1 MEQVGI
7 FTMLYQLAVR
17 VWRLAPR
24 LVDLLYSLQGGVVG
38 ELVFL
43 WLICKFFPPI
53 IDLIFGAVEK
63 IGSMLRWFEK

>member
-17 VWRLAPR
+17 VWRLGPR
-24 LVDLLYSLQGGVVG
+24 LLDLLYSLQGGVVG

-43 WLICKFFPPI
+43 WLICKFLPPI
-53 IDLIFGAVEK
+53 IDIIFNVCEK
-63 IGSMLRWFEK
+63 IGSMLRLFEK